1 MMLDSFMVPR
11 GEQEQLLDAGHYI
24 SQINPINP
32 WSGFSRGHDL
42 KLMMS
47 KLSVNVCSVNHA
59 YWLKT

>member
-11 GEQEQLLDAGHYI
+11 GEQEQLLDAGHYV

-42 KLMMS
+42 KINDVKVVCKCL
-47 KLSVNVCSVNHA
+47 LS
-59 YWLKT
+59 